1 MLYKDTHT
9 ANPLFLPYLIENHL
23 MHRNPTRH
31 LLFLFSFSILLLLC
45 SCVTHK
51 AVPYFADFSDTAK
64 ATVIQTVLYKSPI
77 VQPDDILLITV
88 STLDNSLVSPL
99 NTTNNINSSA
109 QSANGYIVNAKGTI
123 ELPFVGT
130 IKVSGLTTTEAQD
143 TIKAAANKLFN
154 SPVVSVR
161 YANFKITVL
170 GEVGRPGSYVMPNE
184 KVTLF
189 DALGTAG
196 DLTDNAKSNS
206 ILLVRDSTEGN
217 KQLVR
222 LDINSKNIIKS
233 PYYFLR
239 PNDMLYVEPTKDK
252 LVNTAE
258 ANAAR
263 QRISLITSSLAVIT
277 SIIVLVT
284 RL

>member
-1 MLYKDTHT
+1 MPH
-9 ANPLFLPYLIENHL
+9 LFENHL
-23 MHRNPTRH
+23 MYKNATGYPYYIVFLSFT
-31 LLFLFSFSILLLLC
+31 LFFG

-64 ATVIQTVLYKSPI
+64 SINMKTVVYKSPVI
-77 VQPDDILLITV
+77 QPDDILLITIA
-88 STLDNSLVSPL
+88 TLDNGLVASV
-99 NTTNNINSSA
+99 NTTNSINASA
-109 QSANGYIVNAKGTI
+109 QPVSGYKVDANGAV
-123 ELPFVGT
+123 ELPFVGSM
-130 IKVSGLTTTEAQD
+130 KLGGLTTTEAQD

-154 SPVVSVR
+154 SPIVSVR

-170 GEVGRPGSYVMPNE
+170 GEVGRPGSFVMPNE

-196 DLTDNAKSNS
+196 DLTDFAKTNS
-206 ILLVRDSTEGN
+206 ILLVRDSTGEN

-222 LDINSKNIIKS
+222 LDINSKSIINS

-252 LVNTAE
+252 LINTAE
-258 ANAAR
+258 ASAQR
-263 QRISLITSSLAVIT
+263 QRISLITSGIAVLST
-277 SIIVLVT
+277 IIVLIT

>member
-1 MLYKDTHT
+1 MGNRWILGLSLQHL
-9 ANPLFLPYLIENHL
+9 NENHL
-23 MHRNPTRH
+23 MHKAATRR
-31 LLFLFSFSILLLLC
+31 LLSFFCLLVILFMS

-64 ATVIQTVLYKSPI
+64 PTIMRTVVYKSPVI
-77 VQPDDILLITV
+77 QPDDILLITL
-88 STLDNSLVSPL
+88 STLDNSLVSPV
-99 NTTNNINSSA
+99 NTTNSINGGA
-109 QSANGYIVNAKGTI
+109 QQANGYVVNANGMV
-123 ELPFVGT
+123 ELPFVGEL
-130 IKVSGLTTTEAQD
+130 KVSGLTTTQAQD
-143 TIKAAANKLFN
+143 TIKAIADKLFKD
-154 SPVVSVR
+154 PIVSVR
-161 YANFKITVL
+161 YANFKITIL
-170 GEVGRPGSYVMPNE
+170 GEVNRPGSFTMPNE

-196 DLTDNAKSNS
+196 DLTDAAKSNS
-206 ILLVRDSTEGN
+206 ILLIRDSTGEN

-222 LDINSKNIIKS
+222 LDINSKDIIQS

-252 LVNTAE
+252 LINTAE

-263 QRISLITSSLAVIT
+263 QRITLITSAIGVIT
-277 SIIVLVT
+277 SIILLST